1 VFCCEELLVDDK
13 IMVFYMTLKNLI
25 TNIEEA
31 EALYLDLK
39 TRQLSLDLTRG
50 KPDGSQL
57 DLSAGL
63 EGILQSQTI
72 VDGVDIRNY
81 GELLG
86 LDSCR
91 DLGAEILSCDKKYVL
106 AGGNSSLTLMSQ
118 YLSSLFFHGSGEG
131 PWSTK
136 ERVSLLCPV
145 PGYDRHFRL
154 CEEFG
159 INMIPVGLTGEGP
172 DLESVR
178 HLVLNDHSIKGIWCV
193 PKHSNPTG
201 ETYSKEIT
209 EGLLEISKESKQN
222 FKVFWD
228 NAYAVHDFK
237 DSTHLEDIF
246 SLAKDFGVLDSI
258 VAFASTS
265 KITYAGSGIGFIALS
280 PSNLDLFL
288 KHYLALV
295 IGPDKVNQAKHVKF
309 FKKNG
314 GVYSHM
320 QKHAEI
326 LKPKFELVDRWLS
339 KQNLGSWTKPTGG
352 YFVSF
357 TSQEGL
363 AKEVVHLAAV
373 LGLKLTPAGATF
385 PYGVDPK
392 DNIIRLAPTACSIEE
407 LDQAMEAFICCVAL
421 ATLRR
426 NS

>member
-1 VFCCEELLVDDK
+1 
-13 IMVFYMTLKNLI
+13 MNNLI
-25 TNIEEA
+25 TNIKEA

-39 TRQLSLDLTRG
+39 TRQLKLDLTRG
-50 KPDGSQL
+50 KPDESQL
-57 DLSAGL
+57 DLSSDL
-63 EGILQSQTI
+63 EGILQGQTI

-81 GELLG
+81 GEPRG

-91 DLGAEILSCDKKYVL
+91 ELGAEILGCDKAYVL

-118 YLSSLFFHGSGEG
+118 YVSSLFFHGSGDG
-131 PWSTK
+131 PWSSK
-136 ERVSLLCPV
+136 ERISFLCPV

-154 CEEFG
+154 SEEFG
-159 INMIPVGLTGEGP
+159 INMIPVELTGEGP

-178 HLVLNDHSIKGIWCV
+178 ELVLQDQSIKGIWCV

-201 ETYSKEIT
+201 EIYSKKTT
-209 EGLLEISKESKQN
+209 EGLLEISKEAEQN
-222 FKVFWD
+222 FKIFWD
-228 NAYAVHDFK
+228 NAYAIHDFK
-237 DSTHLEDIF
+237 DSTQLEDIF
-246 SLAKDFGVLDSI
+246 SLAKDIDALDSV

-265 KITYAGSGIGFIALS
+265 KMTYAGSGIGFLALS
-280 PSNLDLFL
+280 ESNLDLFL

-309 FKKNG
+309 FRKNG
-314 GVYSHM
+314 GVLSHM
-320 QKHAEI
+320 KKHAEI
-326 LKPKFELVDRWLS
+326 LKPKFELVNNWLS
-339 KQNLGSWTKPTGG
+339 KQDYGSWTKPTGG

-363 AKEVVHLAAV
+363 AKEIINLASG

-392 DNIIRLAPTACSIEE
+392 DNIIRLAPTACNIKE
-407 LDQAMEAFICCVAL
+407 LDQAMEIFVCCVAL

-426 NS
+426 NP

>member
-1 VFCCEELLVDDK
+1 
-13 IMVFYMTLKNLI
+13 MNNLI
-25 TNIEEA
+25 TNIKEA

-39 TRQLSLDLTRG
+39 TRQLKLDLTRG
-50 KPDGSQL
+50 KPDESQL
-57 DLSAGL
+57 DLSSDL
-63 EGILQSQTI
+63 EGILQGQTI

-81 GELLG
+81 GEPRG

-91 DLGAEILSCDKKYVL
+91 ELGAEILGCDKAYVL

-118 YLSSLFFHGSGEG
+118 YVSSLFFHGSGDG
-131 PWSTK
+131 PWSSK
-136 ERVSLLCPV
+136 ERISFLCPV

-154 CEEFG
+154 SEEFG
-159 INMIPVGLTGEGP
+159 INMIPVELTGEGP

-178 HLVLNDHSIKGIWCV
+178 ELVLKDQSIKGIWCV

-201 ETYSKEIT
+201 DIYSKKTT
-209 EGLLEISKESKQN
+209 EGLLKISKEAEQN
-222 FKVFWD
+222 FKIFWD
-228 NAYAVHDFK
+228 NAYASHDFK
-237 DSTHLEDIF
+237 DSTQLEDIF
-246 SLAKDFGVLDSI
+246 SLAKDIDALDSV

-265 KITYAGSGIGFIALS
+265 KMTYAGSGIGFLALS
-280 PSNLDLFL
+280 ESNLDLFL

-309 FKKNG
+309 FRKNS
-314 GVYSHM
+314 GVLSHM
-320 QKHAEI
+320 KKHAEI
-326 LKPKFELVDRWLS
+326 LKPKFELVNNWLS
-339 KQNLGSWTKPTGG
+339 KQNYGSWTKPTGG

-363 AKEVVHLAAV
+363 AKEIINLASG

-392 DNIIRLAPTACSIEE
+392 DNIIRLAPTACNIKE
-407 LDQAMEAFICCVAL
+407 LDQAMEIFVCCVAL

-426 NS
+426 NP

>member
-1 VFCCEELLVDDK
+1 
-13 IMVFYMTLKNLI
+13 MNNLI
-25 TNIEEA
+25 TEIEEA

-39 TRQLSLDLTRG
+39 TRQLKVDLTRG
-50 KPDGSQL
+50 KPDESQL
-57 DLSAGL
+57 DLSSGL
-63 EGILQSQTI
+63 EGILQGQTI

-81 GELLG
+81 GEPRG

-91 DLGAEILSCDKKYVL
+91 ELGAEILGCDKDYVL
-106 AGGNSSLTLMSQ
+106 AGGNSSLNLMSQ
-118 YLSSLFFHGSGEG
+118 YISSLFFHGSGDG
-131 PWSTK
+131 PWSSK
-136 ERVSLLCPV
+136 ERISFLCPV

-154 CEEFG
+154 SEEFG
-159 INMIPVGLTGEGP
+159 INMIPVELTGEGP

-178 HLVLNDHSIKGIWCV
+178 ELVKQDQSIRGIWCV

-201 ETYSKEIT
+201 EIYSKEIT
-209 EGLLEISKESKQN
+209 EGLLKISKEAKQN
-222 FKVFWD
+222 FKIFWD
-228 NAYAVHDFK
+228 NAYAIHDFK
-237 DSTHLEDIF
+237 DFIPLEDIF
-246 SLAKDFGVLDSI
+246 SLAKDIDALDSI

-265 KITYAGSGIGFIALS
+265 KMTYAGSGIGFLALS
-280 PSNLDLFL
+280 KFNLDLFL
-288 KHYLALV
+288 KHYLALI

-314 GVYSHM
+314 GVISHM
-320 QKHAEI
+320 KKHAEI

-339 KQNLGSWTKPTGG
+339 KQNLGSWTRPTGG

-363 AKEVVHLAAV
+363 AKEIISLASD
-373 LGLKLTPAGATF
+373 LGLKLTPAGAAF

-392 DNIIRLAPTACSIEE
+392 DNVIRLAPTACSIKD
-407 LDQAMEAFICCVAL
+407 LDQAMEVFNCCVAL

>member
-1 VFCCEELLVDDK
+1 LN
-13 IMVFYMTLKNLI
+13 NLI

-39 TRQLSLDLTRG
+39 TRQLKLDLTRG
-50 KPDGSQL
+50 KPDKSQL
-57 DLSAGL
+57 DLSSGL
-63 EGILQSQTI
+63 EGILQGQTI

-81 GELLG
+81 GEPQG

-91 DLGAEILSCDKKYVL
+91 DLGAEILGCDKEYVL

-118 YLSSLFFHGSGEG
+118 YVSSLFFHGSGEG

-136 ERVSLLCPV
+136 ERISFLCPV
-145 PGYDRHFRL
+145 PGYDRHFKL
-154 CEEFG
+154 SEEFG
-159 INMIPVGLTGEGP
+159 INMISVSLTGDGP

-178 HLVLNDHSIKGIWCV
+178 QLALNDQTIKGIWCV

-201 ETYSKEIT
+201 ETYSKKTI
-209 EGLLEISKESKQN
+209 EGLLKISKEVKQN
-222 FKVFWD
+222 FKIFWD

-237 DSTHLEDIF
+237 DSAQLEDIF
-246 SLAKDFGVLDSI
+246 SLAKDLDALDSVI
-258 VAFASTS
+258 AFASTS
-265 KITYAGSGIGFIALS
+265 KVTYAGSGIGFLALS
-280 PSNLDLFL
+280 ELNLDLFL
-288 KHYLALV
+288 KHYLALI

-309 FKKNG
+309 FKENG
-314 GVYSHM
+314 GVFSHM
-320 QKHAEI
+320 KKHAEI

-339 KQNLGSWTKPTGG
+339 QQNYGSWTKPTGG

-363 AKEVVHLAAV
+363 AKEIINLASD

-392 DNIIRLAPTACSIEE
+392 DNIIRLAPTACGIKE
-407 LDQAMEAFICCVAL
+407 LDQAMEIFVCCVAL

>member
-1 VFCCEELLVDDK
+1 
-13 IMVFYMTLKNLI
+13 MNNLI
-25 TNIEEA
+25 TDIKEA

-39 TRQLSLDLTRG
+39 TRQLKLDLTRG
-50 KPDGSQL
+50 KPDESQL
-57 DLSAGL
+57 DLSSDL
-63 EGILQSQTI
+63 EGILQGQTI

-81 GELLG
+81 GEPQG

-91 DLGAEILSCDKKYVL
+91 ELGAEILGCDKAYVL

-118 YLSSLFFHGSGEG
+118 YVSSLFFHGSGDG
-131 PWSTK
+131 PWSSK
-136 ERVSLLCPV
+136 ERISFLCPV

-154 CEEFG
+154 SEEFG
-159 INMIPVGLTGEGP
+159 INMIPVELTGEGP

-178 HLVLNDHSIKGIWCV
+178 ELVLQDQSIKGIWCV

-201 ETYSKEIT
+201 EIYSKKTT
-209 EGLLEISKESKQN
+209 EGLLEISKEAEQN
-222 FKVFWD
+222 FKIFWD
-228 NAYAVHDFK
+228 NAYAIHDFK
-237 DSTHLEDIF
+237 DSTQLEDIF
-246 SLAKDFGVLDSI
+246 SLAKDIDALDSV

-265 KITYAGSGIGFIALS
+265 KMTYAGSGIGFLALS
-280 PSNLDLFL
+280 ESNLDLFL

-309 FKKNG
+309 FRKNG
-314 GVYSHM
+314 GVLSHM
-320 QKHAEI
+320 KKHAEI
-326 LKPKFELVDRWLS
+326 LKPKFELVNNWLS
-339 KQNLGSWTKPTGG
+339 KQDYGSWTKPTGG

-363 AKEVVHLAAV
+363 AKEIINLASG

-392 DNIIRLAPTACSIEE
+392 DNIIRLAPTACNIKE
-407 LDQAMEAFICCVAL
+407 LDQAMEIFVCCVAL

-426 NS
+426 NP

>member
-1 VFCCEELLVDDK
+1 
-13 IMVFYMTLKNLI
+13 MNNLI
-25 TNIEEA
+25 TNIKEA

-39 TRQLSLDLTRG
+39 TRQLKLDLTRG
-50 KPDGSQL
+50 KPDESQL
-57 DLSAGL
+57 DLSSDL
-63 EGILQSQTI
+63 EGILQGQTI

-81 GELLG
+81 GEPQG

-91 DLGAEILSCDKKYVL
+91 ELGAEILGCDKAYVL

-118 YLSSLFFHGSGEG
+118 YVSSLFFHGSGDG
-131 PWSTK
+131 PWSSK
-136 ERVSLLCPV
+136 ERISFLCPV

-154 CEEFG
+154 SEEFG
-159 INMIPVGLTGEGP
+159 INMIPVELTGEGP

-178 HLVLNDHSIKGIWCV
+178 ELVLQDQSIKGIWCV

-201 ETYSKEIT
+201 EIYSKKTT
-209 EGLLEISKESKQN
+209 EGLLEISKEAEQN
-222 FKVFWD
+222 FKIFWD
-228 NAYAVHDFK
+228 NAYAIHDFK
-237 DSTHLEDIF
+237 DSTQLEDIF
-246 SLAKDFGVLDSI
+246 SLAKDIDALDSV

-265 KITYAGSGIGFIALS
+265 KMTYAGSGIGFLALS
-280 PSNLDLFL
+280 ESNLDLFL

-309 FKKNG
+309 FRKNG
-314 GVYSHM
+314 GVLSHM
-320 QKHAEI
+320 KKHAEI
-326 LKPKFELVDRWLS
+326 LKPKFELVNNWLS
-339 KQNLGSWTKPTGG
+339 KQNYGSWTKPTGG

-363 AKEVVHLAAV
+363 AKEIINLASG

-392 DNIIRLAPTACSIEE
+392 DNIIRLAPTACNIKE
-407 LDQAMEAFICCVAL
+407 LDQAMEIFVCCVAL

-426 NS
+426 NP

>member
-1 VFCCEELLVDDK
+1 
-13 IMVFYMTLKNLI
+13 MNNLI
-25 TNIEEA
+25 TNIKEA

-39 TRQLSLDLTRG
+39 TRQLQLDLTRG
-50 KPDGSQL
+50 KPDESQL
-57 DLSAGL
+57 DLSSDL
-63 EGILQSQTI
+63 EGILQGQTI

-81 GELLG
+81 GEPRG

-91 DLGAEILSCDKKYVL
+91 ELGAEILGCDKAYIL

-118 YLSSLFFHGSGEG
+118 YVSSLFFHGSGDG
-131 PWSTK
+131 PWSSK
-136 ERVSLLCPV
+136 ERISFLCPV

-154 CEEFG
+154 SEEFG
-159 INMIPVGLTGEGP
+159 INMIPVELTGEGP

-178 HLVLNDHSIKGIWCV
+178 ELVLQDQSIKGIWCV

-201 ETYSKEIT
+201 EIYSKKTT
-209 EGLLEISKESKQN
+209 EGLLKISKEAEQN
-222 FKVFWD
+222 FKIFWD
-228 NAYAVHDFK
+228 NAYAIHDFK
-237 DSTHLEDIF
+237 DSTQLEDIF
-246 SLAKDFGVLDSI
+246 SLAKDIDALDSV

-265 KITYAGSGIGFIALS
+265 KMTYAGSGIGFLALS
-280 PSNLDLFL
+280 ESNLDLFL

-309 FKKNG
+309 FRKNS
-314 GVYSHM
+314 GVLSHM
-320 QKHAEI
+320 KKHAEI
-326 LKPKFELVDRWLS
+326 LKPKFELVNNWLS
-339 KQNLGSWTKPTGG
+339 KQDYGSWTEPTGG

-363 AKEVVHLAAV
+363 AKEIINLASG

-392 DNIIRLAPTACSIEE
+392 DNIIRLAPTACNIKE
-407 LDQAMEAFICCVAL
+407 LDQAMEIFVCCVAL

-426 NS
+426 NP

>member
-1 VFCCEELLVDDK
+1 LN
-13 IMVFYMTLKNLI
+13 NLI
-25 TNIEEA
+25 TNIKEA

-39 TRQLSLDLTRG
+39 TRQLKLDLTRG
-50 KPDGSQL
+50 KPDESQL
-57 DLSAGL
+57 DLSSDL
-63 EGILQSQTI
+63 EGILQGQTI

-81 GELLG
+81 GEPQG

-91 DLGAEILSCDKKYVL
+91 ELGAEILGCDKAYVL

-118 YLSSLFFHGSGEG
+118 YVSSLFFHGSGDG
-131 PWSTK
+131 PWSSK
-136 ERVSLLCPV
+136 ERISFLCPV

-154 CEEFG
+154 SEEFG
-159 INMIPVGLTGEGP
+159 INMIPVELTGEGP

-178 HLVLNDHSIKGIWCV
+178 ELVLQDQSIKGIWCV

-201 ETYSKEIT
+201 EIYSKKTT
-209 EGLLEISKESKQN
+209 EGLLEISKEAEQN
-222 FKVFWD
+222 FKIFWD
-228 NAYAVHDFK
+228 NAYAIHDFK
-237 DSTHLEDIF
+237 DSTQLEDIF
-246 SLAKDFGVLDSI
+246 SLAKDIDALDSV

-265 KITYAGSGIGFIALS
+265 KMTYAGSGIGFLALS
-280 PSNLDLFL
+280 ESSLDLFL

-309 FKKNG
+309 FRKNG
-314 GVYSHM
+314 GVLSHM
-320 QKHAEI
+320 KKHAEI
-326 LKPKFELVDRWLS
+326 LKPKFELVNNWLS
-339 KQNLGSWTKPTGG
+339 KQDYGSWTKPTGG

-363 AKEVVHLAAV
+363 AKEIINLASG

-392 DNIIRLAPTACSIEE
+392 DNIIRLAPTACNIKE
-407 LDQAMEAFICCVAL
+407 LDQAMEIFVCCVAL

-426 NS
+426 NP

>member
-1 VFCCEELLVDDK
+1 
-13 IMVFYMTLKNLI
+13 MNNLI
-25 TNIEEA
+25 TDIKEA

-39 TRQLSLDLTRG
+39 TRQLKLDLTRG
-50 KPDGSQL
+50 KPDESQL
-57 DLSAGL
+57 DLSSDL
-63 EGILQSQTI
+63 EGILQGQTI

-81 GELLG
+81 GEPRG

-91 DLGAEILSCDKKYVL
+91 ELGAEILGCDKGYVL

-118 YLSSLFFHGSGEG
+118 YVSSLFFHGSGDG
-131 PWSTK
+131 PWSSK
-136 ERVSLLCPV
+136 ERISFLCPV

-154 CEEFG
+154 SEEFG
-159 INMIPVGLTGEGP
+159 INMIPVELTGEGP

-178 HLVLNDHSIKGIWCV
+178 ELVLQDQSIKGIWCV

-201 ETYSKEIT
+201 EIYSKKTT
-209 EGLLEISKESKQN
+209 EGLLKISKEAEQN
-222 FKVFWD
+222 FKIFWD
-228 NAYAVHDFK
+228 NAYAIHDFK
-237 DSTHLEDIF
+237 DSTQLEDIF
-246 SLAKDFGVLDSI
+246 SLAKDIDALDSV

-265 KITYAGSGIGFIALS
+265 KMTYAGSGIGFLALS
-280 PSNLDLFL
+280 ESNLDLFL

-309 FKKNG
+309 FRKNG
-314 GVYSHM
+314 GVISHM
-320 QKHAEI
+320 KKHAEI
-326 LKPKFELVDRWLS
+326 LKPKFELVNNWLS
-339 KQNLGSWTKPTGG
+339 KQNYGSWTKPTGG

-363 AKEVVHLAAV
+363 AKEIINLASG

-392 DNIIRLAPTACSIEE
+392 DNIIRLAPTACNIKE
-407 LDQAMEAFICCVAL
+407 LDQAMEIFVCCVAL

-426 NS
+426 NP

>member
-1 VFCCEELLVDDK
+1 
-13 IMVFYMTLKNLI
+13 MNNLI
-25 TNIEEA
+25 TNIKEA

-39 TRQLSLDLTRG
+39 TRQLQLDLTRG
-50 KPDGSQL
+50 KPDESQL
-57 DLSAGL
+57 DLSSDL
-63 EGILQSQTI
+63 EGILQGQTI

-81 GELLG
+81 GEPRG

-91 DLGAEILSCDKKYVL
+91 ELGAEILGCDKAYVL

-118 YLSSLFFHGSGEG
+118 YVSSLFFHGSGDG
-131 PWSTK
+131 PWSSK
-136 ERVSLLCPV
+136 ERISFLCPV

-154 CEEFG
+154 SEEFG
-159 INMIPVGLTGEGP
+159 INMIPVELTGEGP

-178 HLVLNDHSIKGIWCV
+178 ELVLQDQSIKGIWCV

-201 ETYSKEIT
+201 EIYSKKTT
-209 EGLLEISKESKQN
+209 EGLLKISKEAEQN
-222 FKVFWD
+222 FKIFWD
-228 NAYAVHDFK
+228 NAYAIHDFK
-237 DSTHLEDIF
+237 DSTQLEDIF
-246 SLAKDFGVLDSI
+246 SLAKDIDALDSV

-265 KITYAGSGIGFIALS
+265 KMTYAGSGIGFLALS
-280 PSNLDLFL
+280 ESNLDLFL

-309 FKKNG
+309 FRKNG
-314 GVYSHM
+314 GVLSHM
-320 QKHAEI
+320 KKHAEI
-326 LKPKFELVDRWLS
+326 LKPKFELVNNWLS
-339 KQNLGSWTKPTGG
+339 KQDYGSWTEPTGG

-363 AKEVVHLAAV
+363 AKEIINLASG

-392 DNIIRLAPTACSIEE
+392 DNIIRLAPTACNIKE
-407 LDQAMEAFICCVAL
+407 LDQAMEIFVCCVAL

-426 NS
+426 NP

>member
-1 VFCCEELLVDDK
+1 
-13 IMVFYMTLKNLI
+13 MNNLI
-25 TNIEEA
+25 TNIKEA

-39 TRQLSLDLTRG
+39 TRQLQLDLTRG
-50 KPDGSQL
+50 KPDESQL
-57 DLSAGL
+57 DLSSDL
-63 EGILQSQTI
+63 EGILQGQTI

-81 GELLG
+81 GEPRG

-91 DLGAEILSCDKKYVL
+91 ELGAEILGCDKDYIL

-118 YLSSLFFHGSGEG
+118 YVSSLFFHGSGDG
-131 PWSTK
+131 PWSSK
-136 ERVSLLCPV
+136 ERISFLCPV

-154 CEEFG
+154 SEEFG
-159 INMIPVGLTGEGP
+159 INMIPVELTGEGP

-178 HLVLNDHSIKGIWCV
+178 ELVLQDQSIKGIWCV

-201 ETYSKEIT
+201 EIYSKKTT
-209 EGLLEISKESKQN
+209 EGLLKISKEAEQN
-222 FKVFWD
+222 FKIFWD
-228 NAYAVHDFK
+228 NAYAIHDFK
-237 DSTHLEDIF
+237 DSTQLEDIF
-246 SLAKDFGVLDSI
+246 SLAKDIDSLDSV

-265 KITYAGSGIGFIALS
+265 KMTYAGSGIGFLALS
-280 PSNLDLFL
+280 ESNLDLFL

-309 FKKNG
+309 FRKNG
-314 GVYSHM
+314 GVLSHM
-320 QKHAEI
+320 KKHAEI
-326 LKPKFELVDRWLS
+326 LKPKFELVNNWLS
-339 KQNLGSWTKPTGG
+339 KQDYGSWTEPTGG

-363 AKEVVHLAAV
+363 AKEIINLASG

-392 DNIIRLAPTACSIEE
+392 DNIIRLAPTACNIKE
-407 LDQAMEAFICCVAL
+407 LDQAMEIFVCCVAL

-426 NS
+426 NP